1 MGMGVRLQR
10 RPRCLNPFIG
20 KNHPFKQV
28 FLMSDSQPAVFVSH
42 GSPMVA
48 IQDGAYQQALKA
60 FGDKL
65 TPTSILVV
73 SAHWD
78 SGRTVSIT
86 DCDRNTLIYDFGGF
100 PRELYEL
107 KYDAPGSKSLASEV
121 ASQLDSKFKV
131 ELDSSRGLDHGA
143 WVPLRLMFPKAD
155 IPVVEL
161 SIPTS
166 LSPQELFELGRQLAP
181 LRERGT
187 LILGSG
193 GIVHNLRTVDFHA
206 QHGSPEAWAE
216 KFNRWF
222 AETLEARDIQQL
234 FNYESAPNSKLAVP
248 TPEHF
253 VPVFVVMGAAE
264 NSKAPETIFEGFEYR
279 TISMRSFWM
288 R

>member
-10 RPRCLNPFIG
+10 WPKCLNPFAC
-20 KNHPFKQV
+20 KNHLFQQI
-28 FLMSDSQPAVFVSH
+28 FLMADAQPAVFISH

-48 IQDGAYQQALKA
+48 IETGAYQQALKT
-60 FGDKL
+60 FGDKFA
-65 TPTSILVV
+65 PTSILVV

-107 KYDAPGSKSLASEV
+107 KYDAPGSKSLAREV
-121 ASQLDSKFKV
+121 ASLLNSQFQI

-143 WVPLRLMFPKAD
+143 WIPLRLMFPKAD

-216 KFNRWF
+216 KFDRWF
-222 AETLEARDIQQL
+222 ADTLEARDFQQL

-264 NSKAPETIFEGFEYR
+264 NSKALETIFEGFEYR
-279 TISMRSFWM
+279 TISMRCFSM